1 VDQYHGDKYP
11 THLHHHSGLWD
22 WSFDSLVP
30 SYSTSEVAPCHE
42 LVCLF
47 TFPKMSR
54 FPSPNQYSLR
64 QKNRVHRI
72 KEGSGLSSFMK
83 SFSPKGLLL
92 GPIHCRIRSSFW
104 DRFQTPSTIRV
115 FTSSPDNLTGAL
127 NPPPTGEVL
136 IGGLYI
142 RKLAVITHSTQA
154 NHWKVPYLGLAVRTR
169 GARVA
174 VSGCSK
180 RISERRNRRH
190 KDKMWQLSTFRV

>member
-1 VDQYHGDKYP
+1 
-11 THLHHHSGLWD
+11 
-22 WSFDSLVP
+22 
-30 SYSTSEVAPCHE
+30 
-42 LVCLF
+42 
-47 TFPKMSR
+47 MSR

-127 NPPPTGEVL
+127 NPPH
-136 IGGLYI
+136 
-142 RKLAVITHSTQA
+142 R
-154 NHWKVPYLGLAVRTR
+154 R
-169 GARVA
+169 GADWWA
-174 VSGCSK
+174 LHKETSSDHTLHPSKPLESSLFGFSCPDKGCPGGCLWLLQENLGEK
-180 RISERRNRRH
+180 
-190 KDKMWQLSTFRV
+190 KQAPQG

>member
-1 VDQYHGDKYP
+1 MDQYHGDKYP

-30 SYSTSEVAPCHE
+30 SYSTSEVAPCHG

-72 KEGSGLSSFMK
+72 KEGSGLSSSMK

-104 DRFQTPSTIRV
+104 DRFQTPSTIKV

-127 NPPPTGEVL
+127 NPPPH
-136 IGGLYI
+136 
-142 RKLAVITHSTQA
+142 R
-154 NHWKVPYLGLAVRTR
+154 R
-169 GARVA
+169 GADWWVLHKET
-174 VSGCSK
+174 SGDHTFHPSK
-180 RISERRNRRH
+180 PLESSLFGFSCP
-190 KDKMWQLSTFRV
+190 DKGCPGGCLWLLQENLGEKKQAPQG